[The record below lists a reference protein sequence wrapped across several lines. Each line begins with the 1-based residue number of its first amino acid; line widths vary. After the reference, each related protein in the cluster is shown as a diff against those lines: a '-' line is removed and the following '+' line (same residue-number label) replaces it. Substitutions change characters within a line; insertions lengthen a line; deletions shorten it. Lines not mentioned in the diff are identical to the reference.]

1 MTSNDCVIRTER
13 SVIDIVLSNEGKI
26 DALRR
31 DFEDFKQ
38 ETSQEFKNVRQEM
51 KEGLTAVRQEMAD
64 FKREHN
70 EQYII
75 LTSNQQ
81 ILSNKIDALKDSLG
95 LMQNIFTW
103 GFAAVAIGVAIA
115 PIIKGWIESWKD
127 KSLSER
133 ISNLE
138 AQIKEIQVL
147 TKGSD

>member
-1 MTSNDCVIRTER
+1 MTSNDFVIRTER
-13 SVIDIVLSNEGKI
+13 SVIDVVLSNEGKI
-26 DALRR
+26 DALRK
-31 DFEDFKQ
+31 DFEDFKT
-38 ETSQEFKNVRQEM
+38 ETRQEFRN
-51 KEGLTAVRQEMAD
+51 VRQEMAD

-115 PIIKGWIESWKD
+115 PIVKSWFDSRHD
-127 KSLSER
+127 KALSEE
-133 ISNLE
+133 ISRQVDAKL
-138 AQIKEIQVL
+138 KELSASQ
-147 TKGSD
+147 KGSV